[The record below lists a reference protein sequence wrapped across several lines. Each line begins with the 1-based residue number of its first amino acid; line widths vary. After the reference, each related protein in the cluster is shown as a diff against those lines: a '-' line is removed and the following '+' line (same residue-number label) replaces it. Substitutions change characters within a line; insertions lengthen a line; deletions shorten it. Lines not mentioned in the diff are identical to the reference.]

1 VSSATLPQAPRL
13 RGARRLLTQLVGSRT
28 AVLGAAG
35 IVGLVL
41 AASFGSLLWP
51 WQPDQIDPQAFLSPP
66 SWVHPL
72 GTTQTG
78 RDLLALTLRGLGRS
92 MLIGMVAAG
101 LSTSMAAIVGAS
113 AAYLGGRYEKAMLVI
128 IDLLLV
134 VPSFFL
140 IAVVSQRLPGT
151 GGSWLILALLLAA
164 FAWPFSARVVR
175 SLTLTLRE
183 REYVLAARFIG
194 LTPWRIIWRH
204 ILPNA
209 ASLLIID
216 ATLGVGYAI
225 LSEAGLAF
233 FGFGVHSPDTS
244 LGTLLAE
251 GSAMATTFP
260 WLFLGPAAVLVV
272 LVVCVNAV
280 GDGLRDALDPGSV
293 VGSRP

>member
-1 VSSATLPQAPRL
+1 MTSAALPTGRRFSGFRRVLIRL
-13 RGARRLLTQLVGSRT
+13 AGNKL
-28 AVLGAAG
+28 AVLGVIG
-35 IVGLVL
+35 ILVLGL
-41 AASFGSLLWP
+41 AASFGQLLWH
-51 WQPDQIDPQAFLSPP
+51 WQFDQIDPQAFLSPP
-66 SWVHPL
+66 SLTHPL

-78 RDLLALTLRGLGRS
+78 RDLLALTLRGLSRS
-92 MLIGMVAAG
+92 MLIGLVAAVAA
-101 LSTSMAAIVGAS
+101 TSVAALVGAS
-113 AAYLGGRYEKAMLVI
+113 AAYLGGRYEKVMLVI
-128 IDLLLV
+128 IDLMLV

-140 IAVVSQRLPGT
+140 IAVVSQNLPGA
-151 GGSWLILALLLAA
+151 GGSWLILVLLLAA

-175 SLTLTLRE
+175 SLTLSLRA

-194 LTPWRIIWRH
+194 LSPWRIIWRH

-251 GSAMATTFP
+251 GSPMATSFP
-260 WLFLGPAAVLVV
+260 WLFLGPVSVLVV
-272 LVVCVNAV
+272 LVVCVNV
-280 GDGLRDALDPGSV
+280 IGDALRDVLDPGSV
-293 VGSRP
+293 VGSRA